1 MTFDKATTIE
11 QQAQNMADSLGI
23 SVWITKARRIKQ
35 NPEGPDCVEV
45 RPGARATPTAH
56 GAPADTKPTG
66 DAS

>member
-11 QQAQNMADSLGI
+11 QQAQNM
-23 SVWITKARRIKQ
+23 
-35 NPEGPDCVEV
+35 VEV